1 LNDFYRIRISTPLE
15 TNVGICQ
22 VEMTTFRSKV
32 IGVARAQLKSTA
44 LFAGLKRPPRLA
56 DQIYQQLLEQIIGG
70 KLEIGQRLPSEA
82 QLCDAFGV
90 SRPVIRETISRL
102 QADALVATRKG
113 SGTVVL
119 RRPDRAVLTLAPL
132 GEIADLMRC
141 FEFRIALEGEAAYLA
156 AQRRTPEDIEAIEAA
171 LANLDRVI
179 EREEIGVD
187 ADFHFHAT
195 ISRATKNNFFI
206 EQLDSLS
213 GYVRNGMN
221 LTRRLSLARK
231 RKRQQLVQNE
241 HLEIVRSILNQD
253 EDAARTA
260 MRIHIDNA
268 RKRALDDSIE
278 PA

>member
-1 LNDFYRIRISTPLE
+1 
-15 TNVGICQ
+15 
-22 VEMTTFRSKV
+22 MTTSRSKV
-32 IGVARAQLKSTA
+32 IGVTRTRLQSTA
-44 LFAGLKRPPRLA
+44 LFEGLKRPARLA

-82 QLCDAFGV
+82 QLCDVFGV

-119 RRPDRAVLTLAPL
+119 RRPDRAVLTLAPS

-156 AQRRTPEDIEAIEAA
+156 AQRRTPDDVEAIEAA
-171 LANLDRVI
+171 MANLDRVI

-187 ADFHFHAT
+187 ADFRFHAT
-195 ISRATKNNFFI
+195 ISRATKNNFFV

-213 GYVRNGMN
+213 GYVRSGMN

-241 HLEIVRSILNQD
+241 HREITRSILVQD

>member
-1 LNDFYRIRISTPLE
+1 
-15 TNVGICQ
+15 
-22 VEMTTFRSKV
+22 V
-32 IGVARAQLKSTA
+32 IGVTKTLSDASFDR
-44 LFAGLKRPPRLA
+44 LKRPARLA
-56 DQIYQQLLEQIIGG
+56 DQIYQHLLEQIVEGT
-70 KLEIGQRLPSEA
+70 LVIGQRLPSEV
-82 QLCDAFGV
+82 QLCEVFGV

-119 RRPDRAVLTLAPL
+119 RRPDRAVLTLAPS

-141 FEFRIALEGEAAYLA
+141 FEFRIAVEGEAAYLA
-156 AQRRTPEDIEAIEAA
+156 AQRRTADDVDEIESA

-179 EREEIGVD
+179 EREEVGVE
-187 ADFHFHAT
+187 ADFRFHVSIA
-195 ISRATKNNFFI
+195 RATKNNFFI
-206 EQLDSLS
+206 EQLNSLS

-231 RKRQQLVQNE
+231 RRRQALVQNE
-241 HLEIVRSILNQD
+241 HREITRSVLNQD
-253 EDAARTA
+253 EEAARSA